1 MMEVTIVAET
11 KTVMGT
17 KAGVVEETKV
27 ADKVVAVVVVVVD
40 AVAETNAVV
49 LDANAMMK
57 TKMTNSIMV
66 RVPRPVQ
73 VATGEAVTTLH

>member
-11 KTVMGT
+11 KTVVGT
-17 KAGVVEETKV
+17 KAVVVEETKV
-27 ADKVVAVVVVVVD
+27 ADKLVVAVVVVD

-73 VATGEAVTTLH
+73 VATGEAATTLH